1 MFGLASRKVHPRVP
15 RHHGEGGKS
24 HLTSFEGL
32 AALSLDAL
40 SSVAY
45 GPEAIVVVLVVAGT
59 GAIKTALPITLAIA
73 ALLGVLTLSY
83 CQVIAA
89 YPDGGGAYAVAKR
102 NLGAPVSL
110 LAAASLVVDYTLT
123 VAVSLSAGAASLA
136 SAVPALAPHLL
147 ALCVGG
153 LVVLTAVNL
162 RGIADSA
169 RVLMVPMVLFVV
181 SVLGVIVVGLA
192 RSHPAASVGTSEPLQ
207 ATQSLGVLLVL
218 KAFASGC
225 SALTGVEA
233 IANAVPMFRA
243 PRVKRARRTELM
255 LGVLLGVMLVGL
267 SVLIRRY
274 HVAPR
279 GGVTLLAQ
287 MTAGAFGTGWVY
299 YACSTVVTLVLGLAA
314 NTSFGGLPVLLSL
327 LAKDDRLPHLFA
339 LRAERPVY
347 RFGVVVLAALALAL
361 LVAVDGDTQRLIPL
375 YSIGVFIGFTI
386 SQIGLVK
393 HWTRQRPG
401 GWVPR
406 TVLNATGAVLTG
418 IAAAVLLATK
428 FVAGAWIVVI
438 TVPLLMVL
446 FARIKRYYAA
456 VGAEISRGRIPAA
469 PSAADSLVIVPLG
482 EVNKVAER
490 AIAAA
495 KSLGDEVVVLA
506 VFAQQADADA
516 MRTAWD
522 QWNPGV
528 RLEIVESPQHSLVG
542 PVVDYV
548 ERANRDGRQVAVL
561 IPQVEPQHQRYRILQ
576 NQRGILLAGILSTRT
591 DVIVCTLLYRLN
603 L

>member
-15 RHHGEGGKS
+15 RRHGEGGKS

-59 GAIKTALPITLAIA
+59 GAIKTA
-73 ALLGVLTLSY
+73 S
-83 CQVIAA
+83 
-89 YPDGGGAYAVAKR
+89 
-102 NLGAPVSL
+102 N
-110 LAAASLVVDYTLT
+110 
-123 VAVSLSAGAASLA
+123 
-136 SAVPALAPHLL
+136 
-147 ALCVGG
+147 
-153 LVVLTAVNL
+153 
-162 RGIADSA
+162 
-169 RVLMVPMVLFVV
+169 
-181 SVLGVIVVGLA
+181 
-192 RSHPAASVGTSEPLQ
+192 
-207 ATQSLGVLLVL
+207 
-218 KAFASGC
+218 
-225 SALTGVEA
+225 
-233 IANAVPMFRA
+233 
-243 PRVKRARRTELM
+243 
-255 LGVLLGVMLVGL
+255 
-267 SVLIRRY
+267 
-274 HVAPR
+274 
-279 GGVTLLAQ
+279 
-287 MTAGAFGTGWVY
+287 
-299 YACSTVVTLVLGLAA
+299 
-314 NTSFGGLPVLLSL
+314 
-327 LAKDDRLPHLFA
+327 
-339 LRAERPVY
+339 
-347 RFGVVVLAALALAL
+347 
-361 LVAVDGDTQRLIPL
+361 GDTQRLIPL

-446 FARIKRYYAA
+446 FTRIKRYYAA
-456 VGAEISRGRIPAA
+456 VGAEISRGRIPAT

-482 EVNKVAER
+482 KVDKVAER

-506 VFAQQADADA
+506 VFAQQSAADA

-576 NQRGILLAGILSTRT
+576 NQRGITGRGPAS
-591 DVIVCTLLYRLN
+591 
-603 L
+603 